1 MKKISLLFVLL
12 VTTTLSTMADEQK
25 SVNLSGDHTQQTV
38 ALSYMNIFVTLE
50 DNDGETGKVKL
61 ELENLDESKAL
72 LLFDRA
78 YDEKTVKKMPVSMTF
93 DKTFGGTKNKRVIDP

>member
-1 MKKISLLFVLL
+1 MKKILLLFALL
-12 VTTTLSTMADEQK
+12 FMAMITSLADEQK

-61 ELENLDESKAL
+61 ELENLD
-72 LLFDRA
+72 
-78 YDEKTVKKMPVSMTF
+78 
-93 DKTFGGTKNKRVIDP
+93 